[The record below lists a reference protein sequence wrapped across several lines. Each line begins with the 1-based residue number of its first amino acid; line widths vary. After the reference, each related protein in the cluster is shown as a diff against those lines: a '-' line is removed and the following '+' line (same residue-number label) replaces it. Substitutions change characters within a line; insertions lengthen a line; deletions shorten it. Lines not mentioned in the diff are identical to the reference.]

1 MTDYKKLASEFMDM
15 FASRLDVRG
24 QTVNKGIRREDGKE
38 EVNVEFMF
46 EKITEE
52 HWELHLKTNYLCPEK
67 QQTIVE
73 NTIRH
78 YLLWFRF
85 SAYKTWHA

>member
-1 MTDYKKLASEFMDM
+1 MDM

-46 EKITEE
+46 EK
-52 HWELHLKTNYLCPEK
+52 Y
-67 QQTIVE
+67 
-73 NTIRH
+73 
-78 YLLWFRF
+78 Y
-85 SAYKTWHA
+85 